1 MAASLGK
8 NPFAQ
13 GAYNPGSVT
22 IVDWEYWDTL
32 TVSAAVPQ
40 TTMFSD
46 RLGTGGKTLADT
58 NMTGQGGS
66 LPTGQWMQVW
76 AIRIFGIF
84 TGAVGNATP
93 YSLVSAEAQGVLNL
107 LASTTVDIGIANLA
121 SQGQWTLQSLAGIPL
136 TGTVLPAATMYAQS
150 AVASPRWHGIYPLNN
165 PITLPEQTGF
175 TVTVIHQDMGAT
187 SWVTTAPT
195 IAGSKI
201 RIGLV
206 GKLARMGA

>member
-32 TVSAAVPQ
+32 TVSHTVPQ
-40 TTMFSD
+40 TTMFQD
-46 RLGTGGKTLADT
+46 RTGQNGKTLADT
-58 NMTGQGGS
+58 NMAGTGGG

-76 AIRIFGIF
+76 AIRVFGMWK
-84 TGAVGNATP
+84 GASNNATP
-93 YSLVSAEAQGVLNL
+93 YSLVSLEAQEVLNL
-107 LASTTVDIGIANLA
+107 IATTTVDFGIANLA
-121 SQGQWTLQSLAGIPL
+121 SQGQWTLQSLMGLGI
-136 TGTVLPAATMYAQS
+136 TGTVLPAATMFANPAIQ
-150 AVASPRWHGIYPLNN
+150 SPRWHGIYPLNN
-165 PITLPEQTGF
+165 AITLPEQTGF
-175 TVTVIHQDMGAT
+175 TVNVIHQDMGAT
-187 SWVTTAPT
+187 SWATNHT
-195 IAGSKI
+195 INGSLI

>member
-1 MAASLGK
+1 MATPIGK

-32 TVSAAVPQ
+32 TVNHANPQ
-40 TTMFSD
+40 TTLFSD
-46 RLGTGGKTLADT
+46 RTGQNSKTLADT
-58 NMTGQGGS
+58 NMTGQGGA

-76 AIRIFGIF
+76 ALRVFGYWK
-84 TGAVGNATP
+84 GSAQNAVP
-93 YSLVSAEAQGVLNL
+93 YSLVSQEAQDVLNL
-107 LASTTVDIGIANLA
+107 IATTTVDVGIANLA
-121 SQGQWTLQSLAGIPL
+121 TQGQWTLQSLMGISL
-136 TGTVLPAATMYAQS
+136 TGTVLPAATFFANPAIQG
-150 AVASPRWHGIYPLNN
+150 PRWHGIYPLNN

-175 TVTVIHQDMGAT
+175 TVTLIHQDMSAT
-187 SWVTTAPT
+187 SWANTHT
-195 IAGSKI
+195 INGSLI